1 MANQEIE
8 LKDWLSL
15 LFLSLVWG
23 SSFIL
28 IKKSLIGFSFF
39 EMGLMRTVI
48 AFLTFLP
55 FIIYFAKRIQWDRWK
70 EYTLIGMTGSAIPAF
85 LYAIAQTEITSIASG
100 LLNSLVPMFTV
111 IFGILFFG
119 IKSNK
124 LQLIGVF
131 LGFIGAVVIILHG
144 SELNIGS
151 KPLYG
156 LFVVV
161 ATMCYA
167 LNANFIKTLF
177 QEADPLVLGA
187 VSFLFIGV
195 PFTLI
200 AIFIGIPSKVIH
212 EPAAR
217 LSLLYTTIL
226 SVMSTVIS
234 LILYFKLIQKTSAL
248 FASSVTYLIPIV
260 VLFWGV
266 LDGES
271 LVVFH
276 FVGLLLIVGGVFL
289 VRKGM

>member
-1 MANQEIE
+1 MTNEEIE
-8 LKDWLSL
+8 LKDWLTL

-28 IKKSLIGFSFF
+28 IKKSLIGFNYV
-39 EMGLMRTVI
+39 EMGLMRTVV

-55 FIIYFAKRIQWDRWK
+55 FIFYFANRIQWNRWK
-70 EYTLIGMTGSAIPAF
+70 EYTLIGLTGSAIPAF

-124 LQLIGVF
+124 LQLVGVL
-131 LGFIGAVVIILHG
+131 LGFVGAVVIILNG
-144 SELNIGS
+144 SELHIGS
-151 KPLYG
+151 KPVYG
-156 LFVVV
+156 LFVVI

-167 LNANFIKTLF
+167 LNANFIKSLF
-177 QEADPLVLGA
+177 QDTDPMVLGA

-200 AIFIGIPSKVIH
+200 AIFIGIPGKVIH

-217 LSLLYTTIL
+217 LSLMYITIL

-260 VLFWGV
+260 VLFWGAF
-266 LDGES
+266 DGEA
-271 LVVFH
+271 LVPFH
-276 FVGLLLIVGGVFL
+276 FIGLLLIVGGVFL

>member
-1 MANQEIE
+1 MEGVKIRG
-8 LKDWLSL
+8 KDWFTL

-28 IKKSLIGFSFF
+28 IKKSLIGFNFF
-39 EMGLMRTVI
+39 EMGLMRTVM

-55 FIIYFAKRIQWDRWK
+55 FVIYFSKRIDWSRWK
-70 EYTLIGMTGSAIPAF
+70 EYILISATGSAIPAF

-100 LLNSLVPMFTV
+100 LLNSLTPMFTV
-111 IFGILFFG
+111 IFGAVLFG
-119 IKSNK
+119 VKSSK
-124 LQLIGVF
+124 AQVGGVC
-131 LGFIGAVVIILHG
+131 LGLVGAVLIILYG

-151 KPLYG
+151 KPSYG
-156 LFVVV
+156 LFVVL

-167 LNANFIKTLF
+167 LNGNFIKQYF
-177 QEADPLVLGA
+177 QEEDPMVLGA

-195 PFTLI
+195 PFFFVALY
-200 AIFIGIPSKVIH
+200 IGIPGKVMQ

-217 LSLLYTTIL
+217 MSLLYVTIL
-226 SVMSTVIS
+226 AVMSTVVS
-234 LILYFKLIQKTSAL
+234 LILYYKLIQRTSAL
-248 FASSVTYLIPIV
+248 FASSVTYLIPVV

-276 FVGLLLIVGGVFL
+276 LIGLSLIITGVYL
-289 VRKGM
+289 VKKV